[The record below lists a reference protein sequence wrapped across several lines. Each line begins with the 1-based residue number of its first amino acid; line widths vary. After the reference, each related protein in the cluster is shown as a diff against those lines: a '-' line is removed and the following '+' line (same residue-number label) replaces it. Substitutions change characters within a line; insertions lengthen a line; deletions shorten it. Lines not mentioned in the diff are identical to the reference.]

1 MQTSLFSFE
10 LPEELIARFPPEKR
24 GTSRL
29 MVLERDSGNIYHR
42 KVTDLPD
49 LTDKSSLI
57 IFNDTRVR
65 KARVFAVNAETGGR
79 GEFLFIEPVAG
90 RDAADFS
97 TWDCVVD
104 KARKKRIGQ
113 KWLFPGSLTAEIT
126 EAPAGDRRIITFEKP
141 LDESWF
147 EQYGHIPLPPYMKRE
162 DEKEDSERYQTVYA
176 KNTGSAAAPTAGLH
190 FTPDILE
197 SLEEKGI
204 QIGWVTLNVG
214 LGTFAPVRTEHI
226 EDHSMHTERYNVP
239 DETAELVN
247 KAKKEKRNI
256 IAVGTTSLRTL
267 ESAWDTETGKLR
279 RGEGATDIFIYPGY
293 KFKVVNQLFTNFHTP
308 ESTLLMLVSA
318 FCGRDKIINAYKTAV
333 QMRYRFFSYGDAMFI
348 K

>member
-1 MQTSLFSFE
+1 
-10 LPEELIARFPPEKR
+10 
-24 GTSRL
+24 
-29 MVLERDSGNIYHR
+29 
-42 KVTDLPD
+42 
-49 LTDKSSLI
+49 
-57 IFNDTRVR
+57 
-65 KARVFAVNAETGGR
+65 
-79 GEFLFIEPVAG
+79 
-90 RDAADFS
+90 
-97 TWDCVVD
+97 VD

-113 KWLFPGSLTAEIT
+113 KWLFPGNLTAENT
-126 EAPAGDRRIITFEKP
+126 DVPANDRRIITFEKP
-141 LDESWF
+141 LDENWF

-162 DEKEDSERYQTVYA
+162 DKKEDSERYQTVYA

-190 FTPDILE
+190 FTPGILK
-197 SLEEKGI
+197 SLEKKGI

-214 LGTFAPVRTEHI
+214 LGTFAPVRTENI

-239 DETAELVN
+239 VKTAELVN
-247 KAKKEKRNI
+247 KARKDGRNI

-279 RGEGATDIFIYPGY
+279 NGDGATDIFIYPGY

-318 FCGRDKIINAYKTAV
+318 FSGRDKIINAYKTAV
-333 QMRYRFFSYGDAMFI
+333 QMHYRFFSYGDAMFI